1 MKKYFFLVTIFLLVS
16 FSAQAQKRAFT
27 IEDFYR
33 VKSISDVHVSPDG
46 KSVIYAL
53 ATFDLPR
60 AKRFTHIWMM
70 DLDGRNARQLTS
82 GDKSESSPAFSPD
95 GKWISFIS
103 SKDGSPNIYLLPS
116 A

>member
-1 MKKYFFLVTIFLLVS
+1 MKKHFFLVTIFLLLS
-16 FSAQAQKRAFT
+16 FSALAQKRAFT

-46 KSVIYAL
+46 RSVIYAL
-53 ATFDLPR
+53 TTSDLPR
-60 AKRFTHIWMM
+60 AKRVTHIWMM
-70 DLDGRNARQLTS
+70 DANGQNARQLTS

-103 SKDGSPNIYLLPS
+103 AKDGSAQIYLMPT
-116 A
+116 